1 MPLLVLFLIFGYP
14 DLPMKKYLIA
24 VRKIVA
30 RAFRQYQKDGPI
42 QLAGTT
48 AFFTIFAIAPIF
60 VIITSLLGIILG
72 EDEIARRILDEIQ
85 SLIGQD
91 GAEFVATL
99 IEDYGGTERN
109 ITGTIIGLAVLLVTS
124 TTFFTILQNSIN
136 YIWRIRAK
144 PKSNLLKALKDRL
157 LSFGLILSI
166 GFILLVLL
174 IVDAALSFFGEFLT
188 NYMEEFAVLLVRI
201 LNIIVSFGVLVLI
214 FALIYRYLPDARIK
228 WNITWVGAIITA
240 ALFVAGRY
248 VIGLALGMA
257 DIGVMY
263 GAAGSVVIFLL
274 WVFYSSIILFLGA
287 EITRQYAIYFGYSIE
302 PKKYAVRIEISEKSD
317 SE

>member
-1 MPLLVLFLIFGYP
+1 
-14 DLPMKKYLIA
+14 MKKYLIA
-24 VRKIVA
+24 VRKIVV
-30 RAFRQYQKDGPI
+30 RAFRQYQKDNPI

-48 AFFTIFAIAPIF
+48 AFFAIFAIAPIF
-60 VIITSLLGIILG
+60 LIITSLLGIILG
-72 EDEIARRILDEIQ
+72 QDEITRRILDEIQ
-85 SLIGQD
+85 SLIGD
-91 GAEFVATL
+91 EGAEFVATL
-99 IEDYGGTERN
+99 IEDYGGADRN
-109 ITGTIIGLAVLLVTS
+109 IPGTIIGVGAFLITS

-136 YIWRIRAK
+136 YIWRVRAK
-144 PKSNLLKALKDRL
+144 PKSNLLKALRNRL

-174 IVDAALSFFGEFLT
+174 IIDAALSLFGDFLT
-188 NYMEEFAVLLVRI
+188 AYIDEYAVMLIRI
-201 LNIIVSFGVLVLI
+201 VNIIISFGVLMII

-228 WNITWVGAIITA
+228 WNVTWVGAIITS

-248 VIGLALGMA
+248 IIGLILGMA

-274 WVFYSSIILFLGA
+274 WVFYASIILFFGA
-287 EITRQYAIYFGYSIE
+287 EITRQYAIYFDYNIQ
-302 PKKYAVRIEISEKSD
+302 PKKFAVRIEISEKSD